1 METDVL
7 QLQVQ
12 SCGTAFQL
20 ICDKLTL
27 TFKDLNGYTKD
38 IFCSGPGERAYSA
51 TLTP

>member
-7 QLQVQ
+7 QLQVR

-27 TFKDLNGYTKD
+27 TFNDFNGYTID
-38 IFCSGPGERAYSA
+38 IFVRAPVRK
-51 TLTP
+51 LTALP